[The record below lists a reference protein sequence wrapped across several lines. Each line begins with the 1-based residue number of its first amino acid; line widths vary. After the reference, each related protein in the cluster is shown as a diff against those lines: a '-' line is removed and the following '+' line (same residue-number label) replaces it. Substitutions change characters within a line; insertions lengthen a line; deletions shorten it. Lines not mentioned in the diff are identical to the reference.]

1 MQGSHESLRQNRC
14 HSPERPEQGAQRQ
27 QHHGHRHIED
37 LALDR
42 QRHSAGVALAATVTL
57 KVSVLGD
64 GSQICIANEHVDAQH
79 LRDGSRVSRQQV
91 QTGARVQ
98 LKQPCARGSDYKE
111 CRERTCSRQSRE
123 KMPSPLVKKIWMP
136 PMRLSRPVGQFSG
149 SLLAI
154 RLYLADAWTLCSW
167 PFVKMLVSTHV

>member
-42 QRHSAGVALAATVTL
+42 QRHSAGVALVGTVTL
-57 KVSVLGD
+57 KV
-64 GSQICIANEHVDAQH
+64 
-79 LRDGSRVSRQQV
+79 RQQV